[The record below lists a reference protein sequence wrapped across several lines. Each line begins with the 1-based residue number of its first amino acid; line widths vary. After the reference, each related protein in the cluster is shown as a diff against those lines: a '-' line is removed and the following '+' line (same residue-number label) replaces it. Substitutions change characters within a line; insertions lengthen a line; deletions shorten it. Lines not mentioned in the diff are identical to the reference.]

1 MHIYIYI
8 NIYIYIYIYIYILV
22 CVFKLQK
29 IKKVKKSKLLSKDT
43 NKSILITYLE
53 SSFNWNYV
61 VYSIKFFIFVSA
73 FANKF
78 RAFI

>member
-1 MHIYIYI
+1 M
-8 NIYIYIYIYIYILV
+8 YIYIYIYIGMV
-22 CVFKLQK
+22 LQVSENK
-29 IKKVKKSKLLSKDT
+29 KSQKVKTLPKDT
-43 NKSILITYLE
+43 NKSILITYLK

-73 FANKF
+73 FADKF

>member
-1 MHIYIYI
+1 M
-8 NIYIYIYIYIYILV
+8 YIYIYIYIGMV
-22 CVFKLQK
+22 LQVSENK
-29 IKKVKKSKLLSKDT
+29 KSQKVKTLPKDT
-43 NKSILITYLE
+43 NKSILITYLN

-73 FANKF
+73 FADKF

>member
-1 MHIYIYI
+1 MQ
-8 NIYIYIYIYIYILV
+8 IYIYIYIGMV
-22 CVFKLQK
+22 LQVSENK
-29 IKKVKKSKLLSKDT
+29 KSQKVKTLPKDT
-43 NKSILITYLE
+43 NKSILITYLK

-73 FANKF
+73 FADKF